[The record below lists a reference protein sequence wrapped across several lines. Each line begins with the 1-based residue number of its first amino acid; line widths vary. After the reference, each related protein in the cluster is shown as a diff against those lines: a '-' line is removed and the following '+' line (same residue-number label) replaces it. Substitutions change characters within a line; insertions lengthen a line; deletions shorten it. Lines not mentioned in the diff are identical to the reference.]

1 MESVSCISLS
11 CDLVFLLHRGP
22 VDFVRYWGGEALSS
36 LMIKSLMLLLGQS
49 PLAYDLQESFLVR
62 VEGS

>member
-1 MESVSCISLS
+1 MESVSCSSLS

-36 LMIKSLMLLLGQS
+36 LMIVSCVVVGPESL
-49 PLAYDLQESFLVR
+49 ACDLQESFLVR
-62 VEGS
+62 VEGG